1 MFLAA
6 CNLVNGA
13 GANPRKELANAMIG
27 PGAMRAICG
36 YHENAPSAA
45 DLQVVDKFMDY
56 AESGESVKSS
66 WMQANEYVYNYGTGA
81 KSYCKNYIVL
91 THNNNSQYSRFP
103 GFPGSTYSRP
113 TTSTSIV
120 RFSRAYPNGNS
131 QELTGYVIGDTLTN
145 EQVTEFSQNLS
156 NVLPAISLNAV
167 ALQART
173 SDHLVDNED
182 GVIVLSNSEIGHTP
196 ISMSEK
202 EAAETAFAHIANE
215 YIGLQADAF
224 ENSVMNVAPIV
235 MAEVSL
241 EGDAS
246 QEVESTVA
254 YIVNIQN
261 ACNGIPIDG
270 SVFSIAVDETG
281 IPFSNGKWHSVQI
294 EMGAAQMDTEVM
306 SLTEII
312 DALSEQATCEE
323 MQMNVAEGNASRTVE
338 SYYIHYV
345 PMGNLG
351 VYKPIC
357 SFTMMDGK
365 QLDVDLTAK

>member
-1 MFLAA
+1 
-6 CNLVNGA
+6 
-13 GANPRKELANAMIG
+13 
-27 PGAMRAICG
+27 MRAICG

-281 IPFSNGKWHSVQI
+281 IPFSNGKWHSIQT
-294 EMGAAQMDTEVM
+294 EMGMTQMDTALI
-306 SLTEII
+306 SFSEII
-312 DALSEQATCEE
+312 DTLSEQATCEGV
-323 MQMNVAEGNASRTVE
+323 QMNTTEDIAGRTVE
-338 SYYIHYV
+338 SYYIHYTPV
-345 PMGNLG
+345 GNSG

-357 SFTMMDGK
+357 SFTMMDGR
-365 QLDVDLTAK
+365 QFDVDLAAE

>member
-1 MFLAA
+1 
-6 CNLVNGA
+6 
-13 GANPRKELANAMIG
+13 
-27 PGAMRAICG
+27 MRAVCG
-36 YHENAPSAA
+36 YHENAPSEA

-120 RFSRAYPNGNS
+120 RFSRAYPSGND
-131 QELTGYVIGDTLTN
+131 QELTGYVIGDALTD
-145 EQVTEFSQNLS
+145 EQITELNNNLS
-156 NVLPAISLNAV
+156 NVLPTIRLNTV
-167 ALQART
+167 ALQVRT
-173 SDHLVDNED
+173 SDHLVDNDD
-182 GVIVLSNSEIGHTP
+182 GVINISNSEIGHTP
-196 ISMSEK
+196 VSMSEK
-202 EAAETAFAHIANE
+202 EAAETALAYIADE
-215 YIGLQADAF
+215 YIGLQDGAF
-224 ENSVMNVAPIV
+224 ENSAMTVAPIV
-235 MAEVSL
+235 MAEVNL

-246 QEVESTVA
+246 QEVENTVA

-261 ACNGIPIDG
+261 AYNGIPIDG

-281 IPFSNGKWHSVQI
+281 IPFSSGKWHSVQI